1 MRMQPEPLLSLSG
14 VAAYY
19 GNLCAVRD
27 ISVDVRPGETIAIIG
42 PNGAGKTSLLRAISG
57 VMDRVRGTI
66 RFEGAEIT
74 RRSPQQRVGLGLVHV
89 PEGRHIFAA
98 MTVEENIRIGG
109 FLRRDADRQA
119 SFDEALSMFPRLTE
133 RRHQLAGTLSG
144 GEQQM
149 LAMARALMARP
160 KVLMLDE
167 PSMGLAPMIVNE
179 IYRQV
184 RLLRQRGVTIL
195 LVEQNARLALENSD
209 RALVLATGTL
219 RHEGPS
225 SGVAQDRSLGSLL
238 FGT

>member
-1 MRMQPEPLLSLSG
+1 MQPDPLLSLSG
-14 VAAYY
+14 VSAYH
-19 GNLCAVRD
+19 GSLCAVRE
-27 ISVDVRPGETIAIIG
+27 ISFEVRAGETIAIIG

-57 VMDRVRGTI
+57 VMDKVRGSI
-66 RFEGAEIT
+66 RLDGADIA

-89 PEGRHIFAA
+89 PEGRQIFTA

-109 FLRRDADRQA
+109 FLRRDDGRQA

-184 RLLRQRGVTIL
+184 RQLRQRGVTIL
-195 LVEQNARLALENSD
+195 LVEQNAKLALENSD

-219 RHEGPS
+219 RHEGTS
-225 SGVAQDRSLGSLL
+225 ASVAQDRSLGSLL